1 MKNVWEEYSSPAMLY
16 YQAGHAVN
24 LKKRQKGLTAN
35 DPPMPKSNHFN
46 SWWTN
51 IYFLNEN
58 LLSTHPASDQM
69 RVKSKLKSERC

>member
-46 SWWTN
+46 S
-51 IYFLNEN
+51 
-58 LLSTHPASDQM
+58 
-69 RVKSKLKSERC
+69 